1 MGDIAKDIMRGGIIG
16 DIVKG
21 ATGYKTEAERAAAE
35 KRAHAAQVAAED
47 RANAQ
52 RVAGENAASYATLRQ
67 NLFGTG
73 QPPAPPPQA
82 PPPQPGLQRAP
93 AILKG
98 YQPLQQNPNVEDEE
112 KKKV

>member
-21 ATGYKTEAERAAAE
+21 ATGYKTEAERLAAE
-35 KRAHAAQVAAED
+35 KNAHAAQVAAED

-52 RVAGENAASYATLRQ
+52 RVAGENANSYATLRQ

-73 QPPAPPPQA
+73 APPP
-82 PPPQPGLQRAP
+82 PPPQQQGLQRAP

-98 YQPLQQNPNVEDEE
+98 YQPLQQNPTAEDDE
-112 KKKV
+112 KKV

>member
-21 ATGYKTEAERAAAE
+21 ASGYKTEAERLAAE
-35 KRAHAAQVAAED
+35 KNAHAAQIAAED

-52 RVAGENAASYATLRQ
+52 RVARENSAAYANLRQ

-73 QPPAPPPQA
+73 QPPAP

-98 YQPLQQNPNVEDEE
+98 YQPLQQNPTAEDEE
-112 KKKV
+112 KKV

>member
-21 ATGYKTEAERAAAE
+21 ATGYKTEAEKAAAA

-67 NLFGTG
+67 NLFGSG
-73 QPPAPPPQA
+73 QPPAPPP
-82 PPPQPGLQRAP
+82 PQQGLQRAP

-98 YQPLQQNPNVEDEE
+98 YQPLQKNPTAAPPTDDDKEV
-112 KKKV
+112 